1 MSKKKNKKSKSLP
14 AYNVK
19 TLRTFILKIF
29 REDPGK
35 LYNYKQMASLL
46 DIKDP
51 NTKTLITKCLYELVA
66 EEILEEAYTG
76 KFRFISSGAYIT
88 GIVDM
93 TKSGSAFIVSDEMK
107 DDVFIS
113 QTNLNHA
120 LHGDEVKVYL
130 YAQRKKKVPEG
141 EVVEIINP
149 AKSTFVGVLEI
160 SKNFAF
166 LLTEGKNMPYDIFIP
181 MGKLNKA
188 QNGDKAICK
197 ITEWPKE
204 AKNPI
209 GEIVEVLGRPGD
221 NDVEMHAI
229 LAEFELPFKFPES
242 INEEAERIPDGI
254 TEMEIKKRRDFR
266 NITTITIDPE
276 DAKDFDDALSL
287 RKLDNGNYEIG
298 VHIADVSH
306 YVVQNTPLDE
316 EAYQRGTSVYLVD
329 RVVPMLPERLSNNIC
344 SLRPNED
351 KLTYSAVFE
360 MDAKADLVKQWIGK
374 TIINSDR
381 RFSYD
386 EVQAIIEGGEGDF
399 KEEILI
405 FNDLAQK
412 LRGYRYKRGSISFD
426 KVEVK
431 FHIDEKGK
439 PLDVYFKESKEAHK
453 LIEEFMLLANKKVAE
468 LIGKPA
474 QNQAAK
480 TFVYRV
486 HDEPDLEKL
495 NTFSNFIKR
504 YGYSISLKNNKEI
517 ASSMNNLLESVK
529 GKAEQDVI
537 ENLAIRSMAKAVYDV
552 KNIGHYGLAFEF
564 YSHFTSPIRRYPD
577 LMVHRLLYSYMNGGK
592 SANNAEY
599 AKYCKH
605 SSNMEQRAAMAERS
619 SIKYK
624 QVEFMQDKLGH
635 IFEGV
640 ISGLTEWGM
649 YVEIIATRIEGM
661 ISLKDMDDDYYTFD
675 EKNFYIIGRKKKK
688 KFQLGDKLQVQIIRT
703 NLSKKQIDMMLVEE
717 KLVPGKK
724 RNNN

>member
-1 MSKKKNKKSKSLP
+1 MSKHKKKKDKGLP
-14 AYNVK
+14 AYNGK
-19 TLRTFILKIF
+19 TLRTFLLKIL
-29 REDPGK
+29 REEPTK
-35 LYNYKQMASLL
+35 LFNYKQLASQL
-46 DIKDP
+46 DISDQ
-51 NTKTLITKCLYELVA
+51 NTKQLITKVLYEMV
-66 EEILEEAYTG
+66 EEGKIEEVYTG
-76 KFRFISSGAYIT
+76 KFKIISAAAYIS

-93 TKSGSAFIVSDEMK
+93 TRSGSAFIVSDEIK
-107 DDVFIS
+107 EDVFIS
-113 QTNLNHA
+113 QSNLSHA

-130 YAQRKKKVPEG
+130 YAQRKKKQPEG
-141 EVVEIINP
+141 EVVEIIKA
-149 AKSTFVGVLEI
+149 AKSTFVGILEI

-166 LLTEGKNMPYDIFIP
+166 LLAEGRNMPYDIFIP
-181 MGKLNKA
+181 LNKLNNA
-188 QNGDKAICK
+188 VDGDKAICK
-197 ITEWPKE
+197 ITEWPKG

-209 GEIVEVLGRPGD
+209 GEIVEVLGRPGN

-229 LAEFELPFKFPES
+229 LAEFELPFKFPEN
-242 INEEAERIPDGI
+242 INNEAEKIPDQI
-254 TEMEIKKRRDFR
+254 TKSEIKLRRDFR
-266 NITTITIDPE
+266 EITTITIDPE
-276 DAKDFDDALSL
+276 DAKDFDDALSI
-287 RKLDNGNYEIG
+287 RKLKNENYEIG

-306 YVVQNTPLDE
+306 YVTSNTPLDE
-316 EAYQRGTSVYLVD
+316 EAFQRGTSVYLVD

-351 KLTYSAVFE
+351 KLTFSAVFE
-360 MDAKADLVKQWIGK
+360 LDAKANIVNQWFGK
-374 TIINSDR
+374 TIINSNR

-386 EVQAIIEGGEGDF
+386 EVQEIIEGADGDF

-405 FNDLAQK
+405 FNELAQK
-412 LRGYRYKRGSISFD
+412 LRGYRYKHGSISFD
-426 KVEVK
+426 RVEVK
-431 FHIDEKGK
+431 FHIDENGK

-474 QNQAAK
+474 QNQTAK

-495 NTFSNFIKR
+495 NVFSNFIKR
-504 YGYSISLKNNKEI
+504 YGYSISLKSNKEI
-517 ASSMNNLLESVK
+517 ASSMNSLLESVK

-552 KNIGHYGLAFEF
+552 KNIGHYGLAFD
-564 YSHFTSPIRRYPD
+564 YYTHFTSPIRRYPD
-577 LMVHRLLYSYMNGGK
+577 LMVHRLLFSYLNDGN
-592 SANNAEY
+592 SANNSEY
-599 AKYCKH
+599 SKYCKH
-605 SSNMEQRAAMAERS
+605 SSNMEQKAAMAERA

-649 YVEIIATRIEGM
+649 YIEVIETRIEGM

-688 KFQLGDKLQVQIIRT
+688 KYQLGDNLKVQIIRT
-703 NLSKKQIDMMLVEE
+703 NLAKKQIDMMLVEE
-717 KLVPGKK
+717 KMVPGKK
-724 RNNN
+724 NKD

>member
-1 MSKKKNKKSKSLP
+1 MGKHKKKKEKGLP
-14 AYNVK
+14 AYNSK
-19 TLRTFILKIF
+19 TLHTFLLKIL
-29 REDPGK
+29 RDDPTK
-35 LYNYKQMASLL
+35 LFNYKQLATKL

-51 NTKTLITKCLYELVA
+51 STKTLVSKVLYEMV
-66 EEILEEAYTG
+66 EEGKLEEVYTG
-76 KFRFISSGAYIT
+76 KFKFVSAGAYIT
-88 GIVDM
+88 GVVDM
-93 TKSGSAFIVSDEMK
+93 TKRGSAFIISDDIK

-113 QTNLNHA
+113 QSNLNHA

-130 YAQRKKKVPEG
+130 YAQRKNKQPEG
-141 EVVEIINP
+141 EVVEILKA
-149 AKSTFVGVLEI
+149 AKSTFVGVIEI

-181 MGKLNKA
+181 MGKLNNA
-188 QNGDKAICK
+188 ENGDKAICK
-197 ITEWPKE
+197 ISEWPKD

-209 GEIVEVLGRPGD
+209 GEIVEVLGKPGN

-229 LAEFELPFKFPES
+229 LAEFELPFKFPEN
-242 INEEAERIPDGI
+242 INAEAEKIPAEI
-254 TEMEIKKRRDFR
+254 SELEIKKRRDFR
-266 NITTITIDPE
+266 QITTITIDPE
-276 DAKDFDDALSL
+276 DAKDFDDALSF

-306 YVVQNTPLDE
+306 YVSQNTILDE
-316 EAYQRGTSVYLVD
+316 EAYSRGTSVYLVD
-329 RVVPMLPERLSNNIC
+329 RVVPMLPERLSNNLC

-351 KLTYSAVFE
+351 KLTFSAVFE
-360 MDAKADLVKQWIGK
+360 MDEKADIVNQWIGK
-374 TIINSDR
+374 TIINSNR

-386 EVQAIIEGGEGDF
+386 EVQTIIEGADGDF

-405 FNDLAQK
+405 FNGLAQK

-426 KVEVK
+426 KIEVK
-431 FHIDEKGK
+431 FHIDENGK

-468 LIGKPA
+468 LIGKPDGK
-474 QNQAAK
+474 QVVK

-495 NTFSNFIKR
+495 NIFSNFIKR
-504 YGYSISLKNNKEI
+504 YGYQISLKNNKEI

-537 ENLAIRSMAKAVYDV
+537 ENLAIRSMAKAIYDV
-552 KNIGHYGLAFEF
+552 KNIGHYGLAFE
-564 YSHFTSPIRRYPD
+564 YYTHFTSPIRRYPD
-577 LMVHRLLYSYMNGGK
+577 LMVHRLLQSYLNNGK
-592 SANNAEY
+592 SANNSEY

-605 SSNMEQRAAMAERS
+605 SSNMEQKAAQAERA

-635 IFEGV
+635 IFDGV

-649 YVEIIATRIEGM
+649 YVEIIATRVEGM

-675 EKNFYIIGRKKKK
+675 EKNFYIIGKKKK
-688 KFQLGDKLQVQIIRT
+688 QKFQLGDKLKVQIIRT
-703 NLSKKQIDMMLVEE
+703 NLAKKQIDMMLVEE
-717 KLVPGKK
+717 KLMPEKK
-724 RNNN
+724 KK